1 MTIPRRRRKLPGATV
16 AVVLAAVLVIVVGVG
31 SGAWVKGGHREVR
44 DIVEPVKVPDQ
55 KAAETSR

>member
-1 MTIPRRRRKLPGATV
+1 MTIPRRRRKLPGVTV
-16 AVVLAAVLVIVVGVG
+16 AAVLAIVVGVG
-31 SGAWVKGGHREVR
+31 SWAWVKGGHREVR